1 MDGPTECQDLYPVSQ
16 AVNSVALFRAQL
28 QNELRVTRSEDYE
41 SPKRSFSAPL
51 LETMNQTDFYSP
63 GGNRP
68 IGKKIRHPNFKS
80 QVFI

>member
-1 MDGPTECQDLYPVSQ
+1 MDGPTECQDLYPISQ

-28 QNELRVTRSEDYE
+28 QNENYE

-51 LETMNQTDFYSP
+51 LETMNQTDFYSF

-68 IGKKIRHPNFKS
+68 IAGKKICQPNFKS
-80 QVFI
+80 QIFI